1 MREWLR
7 GLTERFAWRSGGKR
21 LGRRSMA
28 WRIGAIIALQAM
40 LLAVL
45 ADFAWNPVTEEESP
59 VSRLPIIPQKVSEL
73 APPEPYSAL
82 FAPPLRARGLLK
94 PIVVE
99 GAVEPADSVSFR
111 MGRQLIRL
119 RHIAGPFRNAIC
131 LDEERRRWSCGLQA
145 RVALVNA
152 LRTDKAICSP
162 ALDAPGEPDAYE
174 CRVGSEDLSRIMVRA
189 GWAKSGALSASR
201 FVSETAAAV
210 SASSGL
216 WRGGWTVETAV
227 P

>member
-1 MREWLR
+1 MREWLG
-7 GLTERFAWRSGGKR
+7 GLTERFAWRIGRKR
-21 LGRRSMA
+21 LDGRSMA
-28 WRIGAIIALQAM
+28 WRIGAIIALQAT

-45 ADFAWNPVTEEESP
+45 TDFTSNPVTEEERPISQ
-59 VSRLPIIPQKVSEL
+59 LPIIPQKVSEL
-73 APPEPYSAL
+73 APPEPYGAL

-94 PIVVE
+94 SIVVE

-119 RHIAGPFRNAIC
+119 HHIAGPARNAIC
-131 LDEERRRWSCGLQA
+131 FDEERRRWSCGLQA

-152 LRTDKAICSP
+152 LRLDKAICNP

-174 CRVGSEDLSRIMVRA
+174 CRVGSEDLARLMVRA

-201 FVSETAAAV
+201 FAGETAAAV
-210 SASSGL
+210 AAGSGL
-216 WRGGWTVETAV
+216 WRGGWMVETSA